1 MLLFTSKIV
10 PSPILPWH
18 SKHNLVHGDSF
29 VTPIKVAMPN
39 IHVASEDNLAD
50 IFTKILN
57 DKIFEELRDQILF
70 VFVTE

>member
-1 MLLFTSKIV
+1 MEGNAKRSKLRRIDCHQEWV
-10 PSPILPWH
+10 KIIHDRSVCIP
-18 SKHNLVHGDSF
+18 VHVD
-29 VTPIKVAMPN
+29 
-39 IHVASEDNLAD
+39 SEDNLAD